1 VTGPDVATLFEG
13 AYDAILFDL
22 DGVLTSTAAL
32 HEDAWRSMFD
42 EFLQQRTEEF
52 DEPFVGFDSG
62 DYVRFVDGK
71 PRFDGVRSFL
81 ESRGIELPEGEV
93 DAEPSAESVTGLGNR
108 KQQIFLHLLDT
119 DGVDLLPGSV
129 DFVSAAQARGMR
141 TAVVSSSANA
151 ERVLDAARL
160 TGSFD
165 PVVDGLVAR
174 RLGLAGKPAPDTFL
188 EAARLLEVAPERAVV
203 VEDALAGVAA
213 GKAGGFG
220 LVIGVGP
227 PEAAAGLAGHGADLV
242 VGDLTELLPDHR
254 RDHRGQR

>member
-1 VTGPDVATLFEG
+1 MTGTDVATLFEG

-32 HEDAWRSMFD
+32 HEDAWKSMFD

-52 DEPFVGFDSG
+52 EEPFVAFDSG
-62 DYVRFVDGK
+62 DYVRFVDGT

-108 KQQIFLHLLDT
+108 KQQIFLDLLDIH
-119 DGVDLLPGSV
+119 GVDLLPGSV
-129 DFVSAAQARGMR
+129 DFVSAAQARGMG

-151 ERVLDAARL
+151 GHVLDVAGLA
-160 TGSFD
+160 GSFD

-188 EAARLLEVAPERAVV
+188 EAARLLEVTPDRAVV
-203 VEDALAGVAA
+203 IEDSASGVADACASGIGHVIGLTTSFDAEALRAAGADEVVDALSEVDL
-213 GKAGGFG
+213 FG
-220 LVIGVGP
+220 DP
-227 PEAAAGLAGHGADLV
+227 AS
-242 VGDLTELLPDHR
+242 
-254 RDHRGQR
+254 